1 MRTNEQIA
9 REAAEKIVP
18 PAAALTATLSERR
31 SDVEQATRI
40 ILAAIREAMKV
51 EWVDEPP
58 TEVGLWQHRFC
69 EESLRVGRNVVMCEG
84 VPCCEFGGEFL
95 TVDSIGGEWSSK
107 PITEPE
113 R

>member
-31 SDVEQATRI
+31 SDVEQATQI
-40 ILAAIREAMKV
+40 ILAAIREAMRV
-51 EWVDEPP
+51 EWVDDPP
-58 TEVGLWQHRFC
+58 THAGLWQHRFSD
-69 EESLRVGRNVVMCEG
+69 EHTRVGRNVVLRDG
-84 VPCCEFGGEFL
+84 VLCCEFGGEFMA
-95 TVDSIGGEWSSK
+95 VDSIGGEWSSK